1 MDVYLII
8 SLAFVFLALVELALV
23 IMAKKMLE
31 ISMKR
36 TKVLRSISNN
46 CSSQP
51 LQEPEITT
59 RVNRITSIQIDY
71 QRQQGWES
79 GQAQS
84 QNKEEEGENTNGTE
98 RMTIMQSIFTEL
110 SMTNKL
116 DFLAFIFFNLAY
128 LVFNAIY
135 FLNLLNT
142 SN

>member
-1 MDVYLII
+1 M
-8 SLAFVFLALVELALV
+8 FLALVELALV
-23 IMAKKMLE
+23 LMAKKMLE

-36 TKVLRSISNN
+36 TKVLRPISNN

-51 LQEPEITT
+51 LQESEIKTG
-59 RVNRITSIQIDY
+59 VNMITSIQTDY
-71 QRQQGWES
+71 QRQQWWES

-84 QNKEEEGENTNGTE
+84 QNKEEEGENTIGTE
-98 RMTIMQSIFTEL
+98 RATIIQSIFREL

-128 LVFNAIY
+128 LVFNVIY
-135 FLNLLNT
+135 FIKLLNT

>member
-1 MDVYLII
+1 M
-8 SLAFVFLALVELALV
+8 FLALVELAIVL
-23 IMAKKMLE
+23 IAKKMLE

-36 TKVLRSISNN
+36 AKVLRPISNN
-46 CSSQP
+46 CSIQP
-51 LQEPEITT
+51 LQEPGITT
-59 RVNRITSIQIDY
+59 GVNRITSIHIDY

-84 QNKEEEGENTNGTE
+84 QNREEEGENTNGTE
-98 RMTIMQSIFTEL
+98 RNTIIQSIFTEL